1 MIPHGPAFGRSADFH
16 AHHAPVGALAS
27 VTAGRFFGK
36 SGPACEIG
44 RAGEGGL
51 MLGYAEAG
59 GTAIRLLPLYPLSA
73 SDRER
78 YVRSGDDGK
87 TALKLFAPEEVRRD
101 YGWATDRWSAGDLS
115 VSILTPLEVLPD
127 PASAPLGAQ
136 RDAYMPAVLLQV
148 TVRNPGPQAREA
160 VFAVNLPDQKWL
172 ATDGLAGMKCRG
184 GISFASD
191 AADARTFSAF
201 DLESALQ
208 RKWPQQP
215 RFGLAGMAGLAVPVA
230 AGQTRTLTVAVG
242 FWKPGNATAGR
253 AMSYWYTRLFSG
265 VEDVLGH
272 ALGRTAAVV
281 AACARSD
288 AELAASGLPDERQF
302 IVAHATRGYHA
313 SSQLLDDAGRP
324 RWVVNEGEYLMLN
337 TFDLTVDMVFH
348 ELRYS
353 PWAVANVLEQFASQ
367 YRYVS
372 RVFDPAEPAKLL
384 PGGVAFCHDMGVSN
398 TWSPDGRSS
407 YEVEGLDRICFSH
420 MSCEQLT
427 NWVLCAGLYWKRSG
441 DAAFLARHQ
450 GLLVECQLSL
460 LNRDHPVEAKRK
472 GYMQCEDE
480 RCASATGGGGEITT
494 YDSLDHS
501 LGQSRANGYLAGK
514 MWAAHVT
521 IGMMLQAAGRS
532 EAAVSAA
539 AAKRCAAAITA
550 SADPATGIMPSL
562 LSNAKTAPIIPAIE
576 ALAYPW
582 EMGLREVCREDGPY
596 GAMITALK
604 RHLRA
609 ILTEGVCVYGDGGW
623 KLSAS
628 ADNSWA
634 SKIHLSQFVA
644 ETILGVRQEP
654 AAAAKAD
661 RAHADWQRIGA
672 ADHAVSDQ
680 FTSGVAKGSLYY
692 PRIVTAVLWLQPKG

>member
-1 MIPHGPAFGRSADFH
+1 MLVPMIPHGSSSGRTADFH

-27 VTAGRFFGK
+27 LTAGRCFGS
-36 SGPACEIG
+36 SGPGCEIG
-44 RAGEGGL
+44 KAGAGGL
-51 MLGYAEAG
+51 LLGYSDAG
-59 GTAIRLLPLYPLSA
+59 GSAIRLLPLYPVSA

-78 YVRSGDDGK
+78 YVRGGAESK
-87 TALKLFAPEEVRRD
+87 SVLKLFAPEEVRRD

-115 VSILTPLEVLPD
+115 ASILTPVEDLPD
-127 PASAPLGAQ
+127 PAVAPLAAQ
-136 RDAYMPAVLLQV
+136 RDAYVPAVLVQV
-148 TVRNPGPQAREA
+148 TVRNPGPAPREA
-160 VFAVNLPDQKWL
+160 VFAINLPEHKWL
-172 ATDGLAGMKCRG
+172 ATDGLPGMKSRAGC
-184 GISFASD
+184 SFACD
-191 AADARTFSAF
+191 AADAHVFSAF
-201 DLESALQ
+201 GIEDALG
-208 RKWPQQP
+208 RKWPRQP
-215 RFGLAGMAGLAVPVA
+215 RFGLAGLAGVSVPVA
-230 AGQTRTLTVAVG
+230 PGQTRTLTVAVG
-242 FWKPGNATAGR
+242 FWKPGIVTAGR
-253 AMSYWYTRLFSG
+253 AMAYWYTRLFSG
-265 VEDVLGH
+265 PEDVLGH
-272 ALGRTAAVV
+272 ALARTAAVA
-281 AACARSD
+281 AACARRD

-313 SSQLLDDAGRP
+313 STQLLDDGGRP

-348 ELRYS
+348 ELRRS

-372 RVFDPAEPAKLL
+372 RVFDPAEPQTLL
-384 PGGVAFCHDMGVSN
+384 PGGVAFCHDMGVAN

-407 YEVEGLDRICFSH
+407 YECEGLDRICFSH

-427 NWVLCAGLYWKRSG
+427 NWVLCAGLYWRRTG
-441 DAAFLARHQ
+441 DGAFLARHQ

-460 LNRDHPVEAKRK
+460 LNRDHPIAAKRR

-480 RCASATGGGGEITT
+480 RTRGVAGGGEITT

-514 MWAAHVT
+514 MWAAHVIIAT
-521 IGMMLQAAGRS
+521 MLQAAGRA
-532 EAAVSAA
+532 EAAASTAA
-539 AAKRCAAAITA
+539 AARCAAAIAA

-562 LSNAKTAPIIPAIE
+562 LSDAKTAPIIPAIE

-582 EMGLREVCREDGPY
+582 EMGLQEVCRENGPY

-609 ILTEGVCVYGDGGW
+609 ILREGVCLYGDGGW

-634 SKIHLSQFVA
+634 SKIHLCQFVA
-644 ETILGVRQEP
+644 ETVLEVRQAP
-654 AAAAKAD
+654 ASAARAD
-661 RAHADWQRIGA
+661 RAHADWQRLGA

-692 PRIVTAVLWLQPKG
+692 PRIVTSVLWLG